1 MSTIA
6 SPPRPEA
13 APRESAAA
21 MSDFGDQRIVIR
33 GVGRHVY
40 DVLDEAIGEGQ
51 HIRLAYDGKDLE
63 LTTTS
68 DLHEFFKELLGQF
81 VTMLVEVLEIDRVT
95 VGEATW
101 KTEDMGRGLQADL
114 SYYFDAEKI
123 RRAREA
129 LKRKSMEPEDYPTAP
144 DLAIEIDASRPKVDR
159 PSVYAELRAEELW
172 RFDGARVVIEQ
183 LQPDGTYA
191 EVPTSRFLLV
201 SGEDVCR
208 WLLDDDATV
217 ESVWRR
223 RLRQWAEGLRPRA

>member
-6 SPPRPEA
+6 SSSRPEA
-13 APRESAAA
+13 PPQEHAA
-21 MSDFGDQRIVIR
+21 MPGFGDQRIVIR

-40 DVLDEAIGEGQ
+40 DVLDEVIGEGQ
-51 HIRLAYDGKDLE
+51 HLRLAYDGKDLE

-68 DLHEFFKELLGQF
+68 ELHEFYKELLGQF
-81 VTMLVEVLEIDRVT
+81 VTLLVEVLDIDRIT
-95 VGEATW
+95 VGEKTW

-114 SYYFDAEKI
+114 SYYFDPEKI
-123 RRAREA
+123 RRAQEA
-129 LKRKSMEPEDYPTAP
+129 LKRKSMEREDYPTAP
-144 DLAIEIDASRPKVDR
+144 DLAIEIDASRPRVDR
-159 PSVYAELRAEELW
+159 SSVYAELRAEEVW
-172 RFDGARVVIEQ
+172 RFDGAEVKIEQ

-201 SGEDVCR
+201 VGEDICR

-223 RLRQWAEGLRPRA
+223 RLRQWAEGLRPQV